1 MKYIFPFAQV
11 NKDSRIVLYGASD
24 IGYDYYRQVMS
35 TGYAN
40 VIAWLDS
47 NYEMYRLLGLSV
59 DPPER
64 ITELEFD
71 AVVVA
76 IQSENTFVAVKR
88 FLTESGVNADII
100 IWARDPV
107 AGYDIAKNH
116 EDIDPSEEAENA
128 VKISPVE
135 LIDED
140 RLDVVVR
147 CIYAKEILN
156 GEIDGTGKR
165 LYEKMFM
172 TLNRAIEPTDHFLF
186 RYFSDYSTKSG
197 LEAFE
202 DSFRKLIMSIKSG
215 GFRRECF
222 IPLDRNGRMM
232 NGSHRCAAALALG
245 VDVWARKYPVTGV
258 KILDH
263 HFGRQWFEASGF
275 AKEDIELITG
285 TLTKISCNN

>member
-1 MKYIFPFAQV
+1 M
-11 NKDSRIVLYGASD
+11 YGASD

-47 NYEMYRLLGLSV
+47 NYEMYRLLGLPV

-76 IQSENTFVAVKR
+76 IQSGNTYESVKR
-88 FLTESGVNADII
+88 FLTGSGVNADII
-100 IWARDPV
+100 IWAQNPI
-107 AGYDIAKNH
+107 AGYDIAKSH
-116 EDIDPSEEAENA
+116 EDIDLSKEAENA
-128 VKISPVE
+128 VRISPVK
-135 LIDED
+135 LIDAD

-147 CIYAKEILN
+147 YIYAGEILN
-156 GEIDGTGKR
+156 GESDGNGKR
-165 LYEKMFM
+165 LYENMFM

-186 RYFSDYSTKSG
+186 RYFSDYSGKSG

-202 DSFRKLIMSIKSG
+202 DSFRKLIMSIKKE

-222 IPLDRNGRMM
+222 IPLDKNGRMM

-245 VDVWARKYPVTGV
+245 IDVWARKYPVAGV

-263 HFGRQWFEASGF
+263 HFGRQWFESSGF
-275 AKEDIELITG
+275 AKEDIELLTG
-285 TLTKISCNN
+285 TLSKICFNK